1 METDYLKSSI
11 SINANVQH
19 VWNFLSKITSLDWLE
34 GQKSSKFL
42 SKEKRGIGAM
52 RLISFKDGSNVE
64 ECIVGW
70 KPKKYFSYIAIS
82 GLPLDAYH
90 ATISMTEIN
99 GSVNVTWES
108 YFSSKCSKTEFADFT
123 KFLSQF
129 YVSSLKN
136 LKKTIEK

>member
-70 KPKKYFSYIAIS
+70 IPKKYFSYIAIT
-82 GLPLDAYH
+82 GLPFDAYH
-90 ATISMTEIN
+90 ATISMNQVSNVTK
-99 GSVNVTWES
+99 VTWES
-108 YFSSKCSKTEFADFT
+108 YFSSKQTRSEFIEFK
-123 KFLSQF
+123 KFLFNF
-129 YVSSLKN
+129 YTLSLEKLKN
-136 LKKTIEK
+136 QLE

>member
-136 LKKTIEK
+136 LKKKIEK

>member
-1 METDYLKSSI
+1 METNFIKK
-11 SINANVQH
+11 SINIKTDINE
-19 VWNFLSKITSLDWLE
+19 VWNYLSRISMLNWVS
-34 GQKSSKFL
+34 GQKSTKML
-42 SKEKRGIGAM
+42 TTKKRGVGAI
-52 RLISFKDGSNVE
+52 RLISFDDGTDVE
-64 ECIVGW
+64 EHIVGW
-70 KPKKYFSYIAIS
+70 SPKKYFSYIAIS

-136 LKKTIEK
+136 LKKKIEK